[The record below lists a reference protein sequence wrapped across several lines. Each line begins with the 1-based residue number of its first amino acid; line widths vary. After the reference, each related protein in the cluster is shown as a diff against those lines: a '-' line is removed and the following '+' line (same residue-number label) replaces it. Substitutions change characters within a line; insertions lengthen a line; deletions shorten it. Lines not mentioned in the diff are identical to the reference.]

1 MSKRLQNSRS
11 RDSIAL
17 VRKARGLLAV
27 AGACAFDRIFLAS
40 STLSTLPFPLG
51 GVKRTEQAAAG
62 FDLFRTFPKY
72 VQNSVHIN
80 VQIMF

>member
-1 MSKRLQNSRS
+1 MIGLSHCEKPR
-11 RDSIAL
+11 AL
-17 VRKARGLLAV
+17 AA
-27 AGACAFDRIFLAS
+27 AGVCAFGRVFLAPF
-40 STLSTLPFPLG
+40 TLFTLPFPLD

-80 VQIMF
+80 VQIIF